1 MNKNIFL
8 LSLILLMSAC
18 VSKTKYDIAIKTIDS
33 LTLEN
38 SKLIEINDE
47 LRNGEERLIKSINK
61 FYADKDFINA
71 NLNLEKLKQKHPES
85 LFLVENAKKIDDI
98 IYRSNIQKDSIDKHI
113 QDSIR
118 LANIDELGNWEI
130 GHYVDK
136 FGDYTGD
143 KFIYTRINGYFSNS
157 ATSNSKLEV
166 IIKISKYEEDNYY
179 YEFKY
184 DEYADGVEDKYYGGY
199 PAKIKKIE
207 NYNTTMIGSC
217 RLGRNGYD
225 YYTYDYVTCHCEN
238 KNGSKV
244 DVGFVSLLK
253 NEGVYRFEV
262 TAESNS
268 YSADVEYYFTINSKY
283 LNNALLKAGID
294 KL

>member
-1 MNKNIFL
+1 MNKIIFL
-8 LSLILLMSAC
+8 LSLMLLMSAC

-33 LTLEN
+33 LT
-38 SKLIEINDE
+38 IENDE
-47 LRNGEERLIKSINK
+47 LRNGEERLVNLIQMH
-61 FYADKDFINA
+61 YANRDYISA
-71 NLNLEKLKQKHPES
+71 NVNLDILRQKHFES
-85 LFLVENAKKIDDI
+85 KFFVKNKMMIDSIIVNSKI
-98 IYRSNIQKDSIDKHI
+98 QQDSIDKHI

-136 FGDYTGD
+136 FGDYTGE

-217 RLGRNGYD
+217 RLGRGGRDYYD
-225 YYTYDYVTCHCEN
+225 YNYVTCHCEN
-238 KNGSKV
+238 KDGSKV
-244 DVGFVSLLK
+244 DGGLVSLLK
-253 NEGVYRFEV
+253 NEGVYKFDV

-268 YSADVEYYFTINSKY
+268 YSADVKYYFTIDSKY

>member
-1 MNKNIFL
+1 
-8 LSLILLMSAC
+8 MSAC

-61 FYADKDFINA
+61 FCADKDFINA
-71 NLNLEKLKQKHPES
+71 NLTLEKLKQKHPES

-130 GHYVDK
+130 GNYVDK
-136 FGDYTGD
+136 FGDYTGE
-143 KFIYTRINGYFSNS
+143 KFIYMRINGYFSNS
-157 ATSNSKLEV
+157 ATNNSKLEV
-166 IIKISKYEEDNYY
+166 IIKISKYKEDNYY

-184 DEYADGVEDKYYGGY
+184 DEYADGVEDKYYHGY
-199 PAKIKKIE
+199 PGRFKKLD
-207 NYNTTMIGSC
+207 NGYKTSMIGRC
-217 RLGRNGYD
+217 RLGRDGYD
-225 YYTYDYVTCHCEN
+225 YYDYDYYTCHCEH
-238 KNGSKV
+238 KDGKEESI
-244 DVGFVSLLK
+244 GLVSLLK
-253 NEGVYRFEV
+253 QEGKYKFVI
-262 TAESNS
+262 TAEPNN
-268 YSADVEYYFTINSKY
+268 YSADVVYYFTLDSKY